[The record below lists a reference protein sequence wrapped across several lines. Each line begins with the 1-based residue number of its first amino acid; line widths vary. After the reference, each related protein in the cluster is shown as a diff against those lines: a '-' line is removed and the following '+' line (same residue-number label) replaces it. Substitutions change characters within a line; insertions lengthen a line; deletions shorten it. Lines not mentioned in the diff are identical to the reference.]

1 MDKNSQYKKIVFG
14 MGCFWCTEAVFKR
27 LKGVLAVTPGYA
39 GGHVPSPNYE
49 QICSGTTGH
58 AEVAQVEYDPAII
71 SYEQLVEIYFT
82 MHDPTTVNRQG
93 HDIGE
98 QYRSVIFYTNGA
110 QKKIAEQVRARFDQE
125 HIYKDP
131 IVTQIE
137 PLSVFYPAEDYHREY
152 FEKNRYKPY
161 CIFVINPKIAKLRKK
176 FRDYLID

>member
-1 MDKNSQYKKIVFG
+1 MNSKKEIAIFG
-14 MGCFWCTEAVFKR
+14 MGCFWCTEAIFKR
-27 LKGVLAVTPGYA
+27 LNGVISVMPGYA
-39 GGHVPSPNYE
+39 GGHVPNPTYE
-49 QICSGTTGH
+49 QVCSGTTGH
-58 AEVAQVEYDPAII
+58 AEVAQIEYDPDVI
-71 SYEQLVEIYFT
+71 SYEQLAGIYFT

-98 QYRSVIFYTNGA
+98 EYRSVIFYSDDE
-110 QKKIAEQVRARFDQE
+110 QKKIAERVRTRFEQE

-137 PLSVFYPAEDYHREY
+137 PLKVFYPAEDYNREY

-176 FRDYLID
+176 YRQSLKDKT